1 MVINAVIII
10 IISSSSTIITI
21 TNSIIIINVRIFI
34 IITGINII
42 ITNLVTLTLNP
53 STSFIKNSPCR
64 LCTRPYPVNR
74 QVFCN
79 FPPHKA
85 MADVENLQHF
95 PRKTQRQYSALLLQ
109 MFSEFPLQMT
119 VHLKP
124 TILIIGMVKYISI
137 ARMPLCAY
145 MHYEIKTI
153 YMFNIWLSFYL
164 LILDLFVCMLHKHA
178 RMWISKQTKMDIRMS
193 ENKLIN
199 GYL

>member
-1 MVINAVIII
+1 MLLSLL
-10 IISSSSTIITI
+10 SSVVVAPLLPSQTVLLSSM
-21 TNSIIIINVRIFI
+21 SAFSLSLPMF
-34 IITGINII
+34 I

-153 YMFNIWLSFYL
+153 YMFNI
-164 LILDLFVCMLHKHA
+164 
-178 RMWISKQTKMDIRMS
+178 
-193 ENKLIN
+193 
-199 GYL
+199 